1 MALTGLLILTSGF
14 CLVTLASIPAI
25 KHRMRGLFYGWK
37 MVGVSVL
44 VGSLVSGSLLSGVG
58 VWVKVLE
65 EQFPWS
71 RTQLTGAFSLTQL
84 QSGAIGPIIGYF
96 IDRLGPRRMVLI
108 GLALTGLGFV
118 VFSRTTNLATFYLAF
133 TLIMLGATAGTWLPF
148 MTLANR
154 WFNRKRT
161 TAMAVSGEGHFIGG
175 FLLIPVLAWAVS
187 PGSYGW
193 STTALWIGVLLLVV
207 AWPISR
213 SIRDRPEDYG
223 QHPDG
228 DLLSDT
234 QQAGPQQANLP
245 QEQRQAYN
253 SPNRDRLASDQLDF
267 TAHEAIRTSAFWY
280 ITFGHALS
288 SMLFS
293 TLKVHLVLLM
303 TDQGLS
309 LQSAAYM
316 WSVLM
321 VSGAVFLPVGGY
333 IGDRLPKTLAI
344 FGFVSLQAIG
354 FLLTAFA
361 QSMPI
366 AILAVVLYGAGFG
379 GRDPLTSSIRGDYFG
394 RSAFATITGISMMPL
409 FAVNLA
415 APLFAAI
422 MFDTQGSYTIAFV
435 ILGSLG
441 ALSGVLFL
449 FAKKPKTIG
458 SPRGLGP
465 VNSPA

>member
-1 MALTGLLILTSGF
+1 MALTGLLILSSGF
-14 CLVTLASIPAI
+14 FLLAIASIPAI
-25 KHRMRGLFYGWK
+25 NQRARGLFYGWK
-37 MVGVSVL
+37 MVGISVL
-44 VGSLVSGSLLSGVG
+44 VGSLISGSLLSGVG

-65 EQFPWS
+65 DQFPWS

-108 GLALTGLGFV
+108 GLVLTGLGFV

-133 TLIMLGATAGTWLPF
+133 TLIMLGATSGTWLPF
-148 MTLANR
+148 MTVANR
-154 WFNRKRT
+154 WFIRKRT

-175 FLLIPVLAWAVS
+175 FLLIPLLAWAVTPS
-187 PGSYGW
+187 NYGW
-193 STTALWIGVLLLVV
+193 STTALWIGVMFLAV
-207 AWPISR
+207 AWPMSR
-213 SIRDRPEDYG
+213 FIRDRPEDYG

-228 DLLSDT
+228 EAPS
-234 QQAGPQQANLP
+234 NP
-245 QEQRQAYN
+245 QEQRR
-253 SPNRDRLASDQLDF
+253 PVDDRSDRKMLASDQADF
-267 TAHEAIRTSAFWY
+267 TAGEAIRTSAFWY
-280 ITFGHALS
+280 ISFGHALS

-293 TLKVHLVLLM
+293 TLKVHLILLL

-333 IGDRLPKTLAI
+333 LGDRVPKTLAI
-344 FGFVSLQAIG
+344 FGFTTCQAIG
-354 FLLTAFA
+354 FLLAAFA
-361 QSMPI
+361 HSMPM

-394 RSAFATITGISMMPL
+394 RTAFATITGISMVPL
-409 FAVNLA
+409 FAFNLG
-415 APLFAAI
+415 APLFAAT
-422 MFDTQGSYTIAFV
+422 MFDTSGSYTLAFV

-441 ALSGVLFL
+441 ALSGVFFL
-449 FAKKPKTIG
+449 LAKKPESID

-465 VNSPA
+465 VKSPA